1 ETDWCVTINGD
12 RVTVWAAGD
21 EAATVTI
28 PGAVQIIPTNRD
40 DDADADPESR
50 ADIAAA
56 ALQQAQHLL
65 NDAWRQLTMGAAGDD
80 PFVAASTALIEAQ
93 SGVTAARRCLD
104 AARSGDE
111 ERRIDTTADV
121 AA

>member
-1 ETDWCVTINGD
+1 
-12 RVTVWAAGD
+12 
-21 EAATVTI
+21 
-28 PGAVQIIPTNRD
+28 
-40 DDADADPESR
+40 
-50 ADIAAA
+50 
-56 ALQQAQHLL
+56 LQQAQHLL

-121 AA
+121 AAKQEEQAPRTRDQLHHMIRDSGLPPRRLADLTGLSRQRVAQIKRHTRTW